1 MKKLISLLVILTI
14 CTSIFAGLSV
24 TYAADNGSGTESDP
38 YIVSSADE
46 WVSAVKKGY
55 IRLNSDITTTS
66 GVKTAGVM
74 TLDLNGHTLTS
85 NASSVIEM
93 VHDLTIVDTG
103 AVKGAIKNTNTVTS
117 YGIKCA
123 YKNVALN
130 IEGAEIDAAAQAI
143 MLNAAGAV
151 VNLKDNAVINGGT
164 YAINGGANGTLNIES
179 AVING
184 DKSYTGYAVSTS
196 GAAVTIND
204 GTFNYNGTMSSIVVS
219 GASTVTINGGT
230 FTNPNSK
237 RGVINNAKG
246 YSGTLTINGGTFENT
261 NAGGYSILDGDEATT
276 TSAPVINITGGIFK
290 SSIGFTKPA
299 NTKTEIAVTGGTFSF
314 NPSSY
319 IKDIENYESI
329 DNGDGTYTVCG
340 VGVDPTA
347 APVVT
352 PTPAPTTT
360 PVVMPTPT
368 PTAAPVVTPT
378 PAPTATAT
386 LRPILRPELPEG
398 TVWAEKWSYDFNE
411 FISDE
416 VFSSSNKIN
425 FTGAN
430 PPTVGYYNGTV
441 TSEHGLYGSAREDY
455 HFAIHSSSKGG
466 ETVRLLSNLNNLNRP
481 VDNLVAEMDVA
492 FTTTTEK
499 RFIASYRTTGP
510 VDNLVFDNNRK
521 IGCFT
526 ETGIQYFTGDDGQEI
541 LYEAGK
547 WYHVAV
553 KLDFEN
559 DTISYY
565 LDDKM
570 LGSITPKNAN
580 SFSFTSNAEISY
592 KGSANKDEP
601 GTTYIDNLSISHEQ
615 SSYVTSV
622 MSSPQGR
629 TYLNSSAVE
638 FIGNADDSRGNNIT
652 KTEFYI
658 DGEKKYETTD
668 ASYSF
673 TKLDIAPG
681 KHTVVAKS
689 ISSDGT
695 EGFSETVEIVMADYA
710 LPVMYENGMLLQR
723 NRPVRIAGQAN
734 DGAEITV
741 SVGGKT
747 GKATA
752 DKGTFEI
759 ILEPLSA
766 SKNTDFTITDG
777 TTVTSYNAS
786 IGELILC
793 NGQSNMAYHMFQFPS
808 LQGLLDK
815 DYEDIHLFKQDS
827 LTSNTPQT
835 DIPSGRWVNAS
846 QKEVMYFSAFGFGT
860 GRKLYDALLEEV
872 PVGLIYAAV
881 GGTNINM
888 WVPNGTY
895 NTDPD
900 LYSIIAKN
908 NTTHYNR
915 MVAPWKDY
923 TIGHVVWYQGEANT
937 YINQNYEKALTK
949 YIDTMRD
956 AFRDENMDF
965 TIIQLPIFDYAKS
978 YKTALRTAVEVRMA
992 EWNVS
997 EKIENVATVV
1007 AIDTGDAVGI
1017 HPDDKL
1023 PLVERTANAILHFI
1037 NPKDDT
1043 IKYKS
1048 PSYVSYTMDGSNMI
1062 ITFKDVYEGLM
1073 TKDGEAPKGFKIAG
1087 DDGIFV
1093 DAVVRLEGNT
1103 IVADTSAVTGTPKIR
1118 YAFEDTP
1125 ALAANQKTTTLNLV
1139 NSAGLPLA
1147 PFKTDND
1154 RYQYKDETFTETVNF
1169 TPMIRCITAGD
1180 VINGKAVITV
1190 KAFDA
1195 DDNITKVEVFA
1206 DGNKIGDAEKE
1217 SYGIYTITWNEATE
1231 GKHTMYAIA
1240 TDSEGTTSTEQHV
1253 SLGTKTVLPV
1263 EYIVNIEKGIEA
1275 TPTATPTQMPTA
1287 TPTATPTQMPTAIP
1301 TATPTQMPTAIPTAA
1316 PTQMPT
1322 AIPTATPTVI
1332 PEHSV
1337 IGKITDEIGA
1347 IGGAKVIIR
1356 GVDGKSDTV
1365 ITNINGD
1372 YVFTNVE
1379 SGMYMI
1385 EIKTDERTITDSLF
1399 VKGSGIEKNID
1410 LSSEWVNSVVNIKE
1424 GAPSII
1430 ADGFMKAA
1438 DAIAAKYIEEN
1449 PEDENKKITITMTV
1463 DKIEENT
1470 NNEEQQ
1476 AIKGLAEEAG
1486 LKELDFMDISLSV
1499 TVDDKMDASVS
1510 QKTTELEEITTG
1522 LTIIVPIDTENK
1534 ENISVYRYHGDT
1546 ASVMSSNSSDTE
1558 YYLVTD
1564 NSVLIHA
1571 NKFSAYAIVY
1581 NLKNEPPNPYDK
1593 TCVRIVATY
1602 DESNILKEIT
1612 ITENVPVSE
1621 AIPVTE
1627 GRVKTMYWNS
1637 LEDMKPVYASSL
1649 E

>member
-1 MKKLISLLVILTI
+1 MKKLVSLIVILTI
-14 CTSIFAGLSV
+14 CTSIFGGLSV
-24 TYAADNGSGTESDP
+24 TYATDNGSGTESDP

-85 NASSVIEM
+85 NAGSVIEM

-103 AVKGAIKNTNTVTS
+103 AVKGAIKNTNTATS

-123 YKNVALN
+123 YKNVTLN
-130 IEGAEIDAAAQAI
+130 IEGAEIDAISQAI

-204 GTFNYNGTMSSIVVS
+204 GTFSYNGTMSSVVVS
-219 GASTVTINGGT
+219 GSSIVTINGGR

-314 NPSSY
+314 DPSSY
-319 IKDIENYESI
+319 IKDIENYEKI

-347 APVVT
+347 
-352 PTPAPTTT
+352 T
-360 PVVMPTPT
+360 PVITLTPT

-378 PAPTATAT
+378 PTPTAAPVITPTPTPTAAPTSSPMAT

-455 HFAIHSSSKGG
+455 HVAIHSSSKGG

-541 LYEAGK
+541 VYEAGK

-638 FIGNADDSRGNNIT
+638 FVGNADDSRGNNIT

-673 TKLDIAPG
+673 TKSDIAPG

-723 NRPVRIAGQAN
+723 NKPVRIAGQAN

-752 DKGTFEI
+752 DQGTFEI
-759 ILEPLSA
+759 ILEPLNA

-860 GRKLYDALLEEV
+860 GRKLYDALREEV

-956 AFRDENMDF
+956 AFRDESMDF

-1048 PSYVSYTMDGSNMI
+1048 PSYVSYTMDGNNMI

-1073 TKDGEAPKGFKIAG
+1073 TKDGEAPKGFKVAG

-1093 DAVVRLEGNT
+1093 DAEVRLEGNT
-1103 IVADTSAVTGTPKIR
+1103 IVADTSAVTGMPKIR

-1195 DDNITKVEVFA
+1195 DDNIAKVEVFA

-1217 SYGIYTITWNEATE
+1217 SSGIYTITWNEATE
-1231 GKHTMYAIA
+1231 GKHTIYAIA
-1240 TDSEGTTSTEQHV
+1240 TDLEGTTSTEQHV

-1263 EYIVNIEKGIEA
+1263 EYIVNIEKGIEV
-1275 TPTATPTQMPTA
+1275 TPSPTATPTPSPTA
-1287 TPTATPTQMPTAIP
+1287 TPTPS
-1301 TATPTQMPTAIPTAA
+1301 
-1316 PTQMPT
+1316 
-1322 AIPTATPTVI
+1322 PTATPTVI

-1399 VKGSGIEKNID
+1399 VKGSGVEKNID

-1522 LTIIVPIDTENK
+1522 LAIIVPIDADNK
-1534 ENISVYRYHGDT
+1534 ENIAVYRYHGDT

-1558 YYLVTD
+1558 YYSVTD

-1571 NKFSAYAIVY
+1571 NKFSVYAIAY

-1627 GRVKTMYWNS
+1627 GRVRTMYWNS